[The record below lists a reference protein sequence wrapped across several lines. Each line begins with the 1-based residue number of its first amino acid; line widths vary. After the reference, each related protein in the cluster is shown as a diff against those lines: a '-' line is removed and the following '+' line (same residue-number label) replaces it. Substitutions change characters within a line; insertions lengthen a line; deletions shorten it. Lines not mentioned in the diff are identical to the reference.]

1 MGSIPMR
8 ERERESGSMQGKDGT
23 LEMESIA
30 QAAMAKDTKSMNVS

>member
-1 MGSIPMR
+1 MR

-30 QAAMAKDTKSMNVS
+30 QAVMAKDTKSMNVS